1 MTYWGDGYW
10 GDGSWGGGLSLAPDA
25 GLGTPPLVD
34 ATPWERAAFQ
44 GGARP
49 IARLTVESGGGE
61 PVELTINDT
70 ALDVTRTMAR
80 GTQWLASATVLREAN
95 QDTEDRVTCPGAI
108 FRLAHGWDYGGG
120 FTELRPFGVYQLAKI
135 PTRNRVEPINL
146 ELHDRWSQI
155 VECEAL
161 VPVLIEADTD
171 PATAITALVHQVDP
185 TIQVLVNAT
194 GNPTEDVHEGTSR
207 SDLITAISQA
217 AQLYPHFDAE
227 GRFVIDPAPTQR
239 APVASLTDGV
249 NATLTAVTTEALFS
263 APYNAVAVDTG
274 DPFDP
279 YVLHVGDPAH
289 PRHRNQP
296 GMGVRPYRT
305 ESPLEGAALH
315 EFALNLLSQLVGGID
330 RRTFSTWGRG
340 DLNPG
345 DWVSA
350 IEAGTYLMPQR
361 SSVSMVEE
369 IRHNPLT
376 VATEIVT
383 RSTPRIL
390 TEEG

>member
-1 MTYWGDGYW
+1 MSAY
-10 GDGSWGGGLSLAPDA
+10 GGGLYGDGIYGGQPLAPDSD
-25 GLGTPPLVD
+25 LGTPPLLE
-34 ATPWERAAFQ
+34 ASPWERAAFQ

-49 IARLTVESGGGE
+49 IARLTVESGGSA

-70 ALDVTRTMAR
+70 ELDVTRTMTR

-108 FRLAHGWDYGGG
+108 FRLEHGWDYGGG
-120 FTELRPFGVYQLAKI
+120 VEEYRPFGVYQLAKI
-135 PTRNRVEPINL
+135 PTRNRVEPIRL

-155 VECEAL
+155 VECDAL
-161 VPVLIEADTD
+161 VPVAVEAESD
-171 PATAITALVHQVDP
+171 PASAIAGLVHQVDP
-185 TIQVLVNAT
+185 TIEVVVNAT
-194 GNPTEDVHEGTSR
+194 GNPTADVHEGTSR
-207 SDLITAISQA
+207 SDLIIAIAQD
-217 AQLYPHFDAE
+217 AQLYPHFDAL

-239 APVASLTDGV
+239 PPVASLTDGV
-249 NATLTAVTTEALFS
+249 NATLTSVSTEALFS
-263 APYNAVAVDTG
+263 TPYNAVAVDTG

-279 YVLHVGDPAH
+279 YVLHVGDPTH

-305 ESPLEGAALH
+305 ESGLEGAALFT
-315 EFALNLLSQLVGGID
+315 FALALLSQLVGGIE
-330 RRTFSTWGRG
+330 RRSFSTWGRG